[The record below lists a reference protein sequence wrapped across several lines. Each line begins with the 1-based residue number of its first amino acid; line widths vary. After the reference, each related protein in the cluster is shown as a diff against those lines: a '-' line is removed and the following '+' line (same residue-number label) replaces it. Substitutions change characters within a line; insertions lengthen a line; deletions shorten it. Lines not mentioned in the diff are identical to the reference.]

1 VGAAVSHGRVTRFF
15 RLLDL
20 NRNPLRRGVDRVE
33 AIALRAAIT
42 IFVIT
47 LAFIPSVIGHAM
59 EQGAAAEHTQS
70 GTKHRAVAVVVGD
83 PAGSS
88 ITMADSGGSRTAR
101 ARWRAPSGVDV
112 EKSIAVGFKAHRGSK
127 LNIWVDE
134 NGSRVAPPW
143 TRAQTVGVAVME
155 ALALPAGVTLTL
167 LMLITVLRRV
177 LDRIRHSRWTAG
189 WAQVGPD
196 WSSHF

>member
-33 AIALRAAIT
+33 AVALRAAIT
-42 IFVIT
+42 VSVIT
-47 LAFIPSVIGHAM
+47 MAFVPSVIGHAM
-59 EQGAAAEHTQS
+59 EQGDSAERTQS
-70 GTKHRAVAVVVGD
+70 GTKHRVAAVVVAD
-83 PAGSS
+83 PSGSA
-88 ITMADSGGSRTAR
+88 ITMADSGGSRTAQ

-112 EKSIAVGFKAHRGSK
+112 EKSIAVGFKAHTGSK
-127 LNIWVDE
+127 INIWVDE

-143 TRAQTVGVAVME
+143 THAQTVGVAVME
-155 ALALPAGVTLTL
+155 GLALPAGVTLTL
-167 LMLITVLRRV
+167 LMLITVLRRA
-177 LDRIRHSRWTAG
+177 LDRIRHSRWTAE
-189 WAQVGPD
+189 WARVGPD